1 MNTDLINQNE
11 TSQSLINQRI
21 ESVEDPQLNRAL
33 FTLYERLVQPFREVE
48 GLQAE
53 IENKKSNIEKNKLEI
68 KGFLSRFWF
77 ALKILA
83 ILFIVLKF
91 VVFLVACYPLK
102 DTVLFTIAEKY
113 YCITDEIFGYHS
125 DLWFFILIPLILA
138 VITSLVPNLLIN
150 KKLKNLNAKL
160 QEEIVVL
167 ECQLSEKVDALRD
180 VACFVPMDYR
190 NSYALEFF
198 VNAFANS
205 KIDNLKEA
213 VNLSDTQAYRNSMLQ
228 SQKQMCNML
237 SQIAFN
243 QLTIS
248 SQLDSLKRS
257 VWFSEAIF

>member
-1 MNTDLINQNE
+1 M
-11 TSQSLINQRI
+11 
-21 ESVEDPQLNRAL
+21 
-33 FTLYERLVQPFREVE
+33 
-48 GLQAE
+48 
-53 IENKKSNIEKNKLEI
+53 
-68 KGFLSRFWF
+68 
-77 ALKILA
+77 
-83 ILFIVLKF
+83 
-91 VVFLVACYPLK
+91 
-102 DTVLFTIAEKY
+102 
-113 YCITDEIFGYHS
+113 DEIFGYNT

-138 VITSLVPNLLIN
+138 VIISFVSNILIN
-150 KKLKNLNAKL
+150 KKLKNLNKKM

-180 VACFVPMDYR
+180 VACFVPIDYR

-248 SQLDSLKRS
+248 SQLDSLRRS